1 LGLTTSLHRTCL
13 YLTYGPRSTCLGCPS
28 SPGCYFLFLLLFSFF
43 FWRAQKL
50 INYQHYY
57 KDNNSYSVYL
67 NYSYCHHFLHN
78 CHLWWCSS
86 HVGFFSSFFSKTN
99 NNMLLIF
106 LKAIKIVIS
115 TATILSSSLPWL
127 LDCLET
133 WLYSYF

>member
-1 LGLTTSLHRTCL
+1 MSVLNIWPKEHVLGLSKLAWVL
-13 YLTYGPRSTCLGCPS
+13 FFVS
-28 SPGCYFLFLLLFSFF
+28 SSFFFF

-86 HVGFFSSFFSKTN
+86 HVGFFSSFFFSKTN
-99 NNMLLIF
+99 NNMLLIL

-127 LDCLET
+127 FDCLENVVVFIF
-133 WLYSYF
+133 LKKFKFFC